1 MFRCYICDFTS
12 KYKYNLERHL
22 KKVHLMIQNES
33 ESNKIITPSSV
44 NNTITPL
51 NQDNDQYFDLRLNE
65 NFKVLISG
73 PSRSGKTFF
82 LKNFIE
88 NLDIFSKSQPQVI
101 TLVYK
106 VMQPIYNEL
115 GVDAGLR
122 KFKRKII

>member
-12 KYKYNLERHL
+12 KYKYILEQHL

-88 NLDIFSKSQPQVI
+88 NLDIFQNHHHK
-101 TLVYK
+101 
-106 VMQPIYNEL
+106 
-115 GVDAGLR
+115 
-122 KFKRKII
+122 